1 MVRPRITE
9 AKPTLSVSIS
19 PHLFR
24 RIKEEIGDRKVS
36 GFVERAIAKELG
48 EHNWGLDQKQKEF
61 QQKLI
66 AGYKRSAQ
74 SKALKK
80 EDEIWDEVVGE
91 GIE

>member
-1 MVRPRITE
+1 MVRPRIAE
-9 AKPTLSVSIS
+9 ARPTLSISIS

-24 RIKEEIGDRKVS
+24 RIKAEIGDRKVS

-48 EHNWGLDQKQKEF
+48 EHNWGLDQKQQEF

-66 AGYKRSAQ
+66 AGYKRSAH

-80 EDEIWDEVVGE
+80 ENKIWEEVIGD
-91 GIE
+91 